1 VPRKKKTSKES
12 EGNKM
17 VWSDKTGT
25 YKLGYSQYLQQKML
39 KVNILLLVSVVILIL
54 MLIVGF
60 IYANSLIQRIDA
72 LDLFSRMA
80 EAGLVS

>member
-1 VPRKKKTSKES
+1 MPKKITSKKS
-12 EGNKM
+12 EGTKI

-39 KVNILLLVSVVILIL
+39 KVNILLLVSVVILII
-54 MLIVGF
+54 MLVLGF

-72 LDLFSRMA
+72 LDILSRMT
-80 EAGLVS
+80 EAGMTP